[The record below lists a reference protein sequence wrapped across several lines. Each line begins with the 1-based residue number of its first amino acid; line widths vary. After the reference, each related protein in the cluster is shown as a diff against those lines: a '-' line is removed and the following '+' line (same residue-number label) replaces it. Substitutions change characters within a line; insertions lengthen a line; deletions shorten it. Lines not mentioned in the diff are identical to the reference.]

1 MEPARASETSKSING
16 LSPVSHALAT
26 AREGV
31 DRDDNTVELTPIHW
45 LSEKRGARE
54 TEGERESLLR
64 HFCGEVGEPQLS
76 QMSLSLGHLNQSPQM
91 HRKNGQ
97 ADEAQPAT
105 TSSMRR
111 IEGSG
116 EYSQSDEASHNPL
129 TSVLQA
135 KSKNVY
141 QSAESASLSTRSIS
155 SLSASCSFLLPVTP
169 RNTDT
174 LAAPIESA
182 RPHERA
188 VLRNFNQ
195 GSMSNSSPSPRGA
208 GYDSGSGAMLRP
220 FAPFPGKRGS
230 GGDGGGEAH
239 QNKQDPS
246 RLCSSQEREG
256 AEERQEGD
264 RLYRSDASSFSK
276 FALIC
281 YAHVACAYT
290 YLHTCKCTPDSSR
303 KILKDEERWRVLKRQ
318 RARTRASGGLLRFV
332 QRKGGGREREFI
344 KTTLMQLQRKR
355 FQKHTRTFATE
366 PEK

>member
-54 TEGERESLLR
+54 TAGERESLLR

-303 KILKDEERWRVLKRQ
+303 KILKDEER
-318 RARTRASGGLLRFV
+318 
-332 QRKGGGREREFI
+332 
-344 KTTLMQLQRKR
+344 
-355 FQKHTRTFATE
+355 
-366 PEK
+366 